1 MDQTRLAAD
10 QKKASRLKAWL
21 VFLDET
27 GFLMAPLVRRGW
39 RPRTCPA
46 VLRQRT
52 RQHQKVSVIAALC
65 VAPGR
70 DALHLYF
77 RLHPNAN
84 VNSDVVV
91 SFVRILN
98 QHLGGPF
105 ILLWDGLQA
114 HRSRRTLGAVAQHEH
129 IHVEALPPYAPEL
142 NPIEYAW
149 SYLKINP
156 LANLAA
162 PELDTLADV
171 VRSAGRSL
179 QRKPHLLRSFL
190 VHSPLSLRLQ

>member
-1 MDQTRLAAD
+1 MDQGGLAAH

-52 RQHQKVSVIAALC
+52 GAHQKVSAIAALC

-70 DALHLYF
+70 DAVHLYF
-77 RLHPNAN
+77 RLHPDAN
-84 VNSDVVV
+84 VNSQVVIA
-91 SFVRILN
+91 FVRVLAR
-98 QHLGGPF
+98 QLPGPF

-114 HRSRRTLGAVAQHEH
+114 HRSKLTLNFLVEQER
-129 IHVEALPPYAPEL
+129 IHVEPLPPYAPEL

-149 SYLKINP
+149 SYLKLNP

-162 PELDTLADV
+162 PELDLLADV
-171 VRSAGRSL
+171 TRRAGRSL
-179 QRKPHLLRSFL
+179 QHKPDLLRSFL
-190 VHSPLSLRLQ
+190 AHSPLSLRLK